1 MKKATVTIAF
11 DDEKLGALEFSL
23 RKEHSSVQ
31 EHLEDALNALYEKTV
46 PEPLREYLD
55 SKAVPAPKPKRTAK
69 SAAPKTPNSEPK
81 PAAAVNQNRVALP
94 RQLFGARAADAAGC
108 AGDERDFFLHM
119 QNLRGFPYCLS
130 A

>member
-1 MKKATVTIAF
+1 MTLKTAIHSHSLLCTKRRKCVDRVKSAGHSIVF

-55 SKAVPAPKPKRTAK
+55 SKAAPAAVKPKRPVKPAAPKPQ
-69 SAAPKTPNSEPK
+69 SSEPK
-81 PAAAVNQNRVALP
+81 PAAVKEGN
-94 RQLFGARAADAAGC
+94 
-108 AGDERDFFLHM
+108 
-119 QNLRGFPYCLS
+119 
-130 A
+130 